1 MKYNHIYVSNCTM
14 TLEAGFIE
22 LFAVMII
29 ACLTKDCLLFVQCGV
44 NAVITVCF
52 SYLSRCLYK
61 ASAGDVCCDDFLVRS
76 ETFTSL
82 NVESKDTTC
91 TVCWSL

>member
-1 MKYNHIYVSNCTM
+1 MCSDDNSMSNQGLLTICSIF
-14 TLEAGFIE
+14 GFHS
-22 LFAVMII
+22 
-29 ACLTKDCLLFVQCGV
+29 GV
-44 NAVITVCF
+44 NAMITVCF

-76 ETFTSL
+76 ETLTSL

>member
-1 MKYNHIYVSNCTM
+1 MYHDFRGMLYRIICSDDNSMSNQG
-14 TLEAGFIE
+14 L
-22 LFAVMII
+22 
-29 ACLTKDCLLFVQCGV
+29 LTICSIFGLHSGV
-44 NAVITVCF
+44 NAMITVCF

>member
-1 MKYNHIYVSNCTM
+1 MYHDFRGMLYRIICSDDNSMSNQG
-14 TLEAGFIE
+14 L
-22 LFAVMII
+22 
-29 ACLTKDCLLFVQCGV
+29 LTICSIFGLHSGV
-44 NAVITVCF
+44 NAMITVCF

-61 ASAGDVCCDDFLVRS
+61 ASAGDVCCDDFLVCS

-91 TVCWSL
+91 TVCQSL